1 MFSLFKRLPKG
12 DYLRVVVVL
21 VGGEDEP
28 SICVERGFEDAGHDP
43 FEGRH
48 PRRECLRW
56 YGADLVELPFI

>member
-12 DYLRVVVVL
+12 DYLRVAVVS

-56 YGADLVELPFI
+56 